1 MHFNSYINRVR
12 EENSNELANS
22 IIEITES
29 VINPYIKE
37 FSYDEHIAGLLLGNV
52 QSGKTSQVFGIISA
66 AADEGFKVFI
76 LLTTDNIYLQQQTY
90 SRAIKFLDTFNVC
103 GEDDEIRFKENNL
116 RKPTIIILKKNAS
129 VLKKWN
135 GNLSSSGFCAGNP
148 IFIIDDEADAASLNT
163 KVNKNDISTINRS
176 LEAMKKKSASSIFLQ
191 VTGTPQAVLLQKIVT
206 GWKPRFVKYFKPGDG
221 YLGGDFFYNQDSLP
235 SCIRLTPDNELD
247 DLLSDDEFPDNGLV
261 KALCAFLIISAHL
274 VVKEKKKVSNFL
286 IHPSIRIAD
295 HEQIADRI
303 GSYLNR
309 MIIEIQEN
317 KLSEKLNEVWKDL
330 SATKPEIIAFDRAY
344 KFIKDSLNKDQIKIM
359 VMNSKNEIGD
369 YQDGLNIIVGGNS
382 LGRGVTFP
390 SLNVVYYCRR
400 AKSPQADTYWQHCRV
415 FGYDRDKDLIRVFIP
430 PFLFKLFS
438 ELNQGD
444 RSIIAQIQKNK
455 IDDIH
460 LLYTGSVKPT
470 RKNVIDQSGLSI
482 VSGGTNYFPIYP
494 VNKDLNAID
503 ELLKTFDERE
513 SHSVNLRYFLKILE
527 NVNSEDD
534 NDWPTGS
541 YIECIKAF
549 LADKPGEQGILI
561 VRRDRDIGRETGTLL
576 SPNDRNL
583 GDKFTENIVL
593 TLYRIKGTKD
603 KGWSGNPIWI
613 PNIKFPDNL
622 NFYKMD
628 G

>member
-1 MHFNSYINRVR
+1 MHFESYIHRVR
-12 EENSNELANS
+12 EENSDELAES
-22 IIEITES
+22 IIETTDS
-29 VINPYIKE
+29 VIDPYIKT
-37 FSYDEHIAGLLLGNV
+37 FSYDEHITGLLLGNV

-66 AADEGFKVFI
+66 AADEGFKIFI

-163 KVNKNDISTINRS
+163 KINQKDISTINRS
-176 LEAMKKKSASSIFLQ
+176 LILMKKRSASSIFLQ
-191 VTGTPQAVLLQKIVT
+191 VTGTPQAVLLQKTVS
-206 GWKPRFVKYFKPGDG
+206 GWKPRFVKYFEPGEG

-235 SCIRLTPDNELD
+235 SCIRLTPENELD

-274 VVKEKKKVSNFL
+274 VVIEKKTVSTFL
-286 IHPSIRIAD
+286 VHPSIRIAD
-295 HEQIADRI
+295 HEQIADKI

-309 MIIEIQEN
+309 MILEIQEN

-330 SATKPEIIAFDRAY
+330 RTTKTDIIDFDRAY
-344 KFIKDSLNKDQIKIM
+344 KFIKKSLSASQIKIM
-359 VMNSKNEIGD
+359 IMNSKNEIGN
-369 YQDGLNIIVGGNS
+369 YLEGLNIIVGGNS

-430 PFLFKLFS
+430 PSLFKLFS
-438 ELNQGD
+438 ELNQAD

-455 IDDIH
+455 LDDIH

-470 RKNVIDQSGLSI
+470 RKNIIDQTGLSVI
-482 VSGGTNYFPIYP
+482 AGGTNYFPLYP
-494 VNKDLNAID
+494 VNKDLSAVD
-503 ELLKTFDERE
+503 ELLKAFDQRTY
-513 SHSVNLRYFLKILE
+513 HSANLRYFLKILE
-527 NVNSEDD
+527 KIGSEDD
-534 NDWPTGS
+534 GDWPSGS
-541 YIECIKAF
+541 YVDCINAF

-561 VRRDRDIGRETGTLL
+561 VRRDRDIGRGTGTLL
-576 SPNDRNL
+576 SPNDRTL
-583 GDKFTENIVL
+583 GDKFPDNIVL
-593 TLYRIKGTKD
+593 TMYRIKGTVD
-603 KGWSGNPIWI
+603 KGWNGSPIWI

-622 NFYKMD
+622 NFYKMN

>member
-1 MHFNSYINRVR
+1 MHFNSYINRIR

-22 IIEITES
+22 IIETTGS

-37 FSYDEHIAGLLLGNV
+37 FSYDEHIVGLLLGNV

-66 AADEGFKVFI
+66 AADEGFKIFI

-103 GEDDEIRFKENNL
+103 SEDDEIRFKENNL

-148 IFIIDDEADAASLNT
+148 IFIIDDEADATSLNT

-176 LEAMKKKSASSIFLQ
+176 LEAMKKKSGSSIFLQ
-191 VTGTPQAVLLQKIVT
+191 VTGTPQAILLQKVVS
-206 GWKPRFVKYFKPGDG
+206 GWKPRFVKYFEPGDG
-221 YLGGDFFYNQDSLP
+221 YLGGDFFYDQDALP
-235 SCIRLTPDNELD
+235 SCIKFTTDNELD

-261 KALCAFLIISAHL
+261 RALCTFLIVSAHL
-274 VVKEKKKVSNFL
+274 MVNEKKKVSNFL

-295 HEQIADRI
+295 HEQIADKI

-330 SATKPEIIAFDRAY
+330 SVTKPDIIAYDRAY
-344 KFIKDSLNKDQIKIM
+344 KFIKDSLNKGQIKIM
-359 VMNSKNEIGD
+359 VMNSRNEIGD
-369 YQDGLNIIVGGNS
+369 YQDGMNIIVGGNS

-415 FGYDRDKDLIRVFIP
+415 FGYDRDKDLIRIFIP

-444 RSIIAQIQKNK
+444 RSIIAQIQKNN

-460 LLYTGSVKPT
+460 LLYSGSIKPT

-482 VSGGTNYFPIYP
+482 IAGGTNYFPIYP
-494 VNKDLNAID
+494 INKSLDALDNS
-503 ELLKTFDERE
+503 LKAFDERE
-513 SHSVNLRYFLKILE
+513 YHSVNLRYFLKVLE

-534 NDWPTGS
+534 SDWPTAS

-561 VRRDRDIGRETGTLL
+561 VRRDRDIGKGTGTLL

-583 GDKFTENIVL
+583 GDRFTDNIVL

-603 KGWSGNPIWI
+603 KGWDGKPIWI

-622 NFYKMD
+622 NFYKMS